1 MRIDKVPGT
10 PAARIPLPELDRLLS
25 TLEVDFVRLSECLIS
40 PGWQL
45 AFQPQQFPAIHYTLR
60 GSGRFGVGDTFS
72 IPIEP
77 HSLVIVPPGQTNRM
91 DSMVE
96 QRPVDTLEYDSSK
109 WPPLVPGQVR
119 RIIAGPDEPK
129 MLIICG
135 YFRASYG
142 TSLEL
147 FSPQNRPIHE
157 KFDSNDQVDVKLRAA
172 LEELVAQEVGAGA
185 MTASLMK
192 QVLIAVFR
200 RSLSSH
206 DLWVE
211 RFSSLRDVQIAR
223 ALAEMVARPGAPHT
237 LRSLSELSG
246 LSRSGFAER
255 FTSVLG
261 RAPMTALRELRLK
274 HAAHLLRMEGLS
286 VEQVANAAGYSSRS
300 SFVRAFR
307 RAHGC
312 DPSDYRKMAAA
323 AKDPAR

>member
-1 MRIDKVPGT
+1 MPGT
-10 PAARIPLPELDRLLS
+10 PAARIPLHELDRLLS
-25 TLEVDFVRLSECLIS
+25 ALEVDFVRLSECLIS
-40 PGWQL
+40 PGWRL
-45 AFQPQQFPAIHYTLR
+45 SFQPHEFTAIHYMLQ

-77 HSLVIVPPGQTNRM
+77 HSLIIVPPGRTYRM
-91 DSMVE
+91 DSMVD
-96 QRPVDTLEYDSSK
+96 QRPVDTLEYDLSK

-142 TSLEL
+142 ASLDL
-147 FSPQNRPIHE
+147 FSPHNRPIHE
-157 KFDSNDQVDVKLRAA
+157 KFDSKDQVDAKLRAA

-192 QVLIAVFR
+192 QVLITIFR
-200 RSLSSH
+200 RSLGSQ
-206 DLWVE
+206 DLWTE
-211 RFSSLRDVQIAR
+211 RFSALRDAQIAR
-223 ALAEMVARPGAPHT
+223 ALAEMVVRPGAPHT
-237 LRSLSELSG
+237 LQSLSEISG

-261 RAPMTALRELRLK
+261 RAPMTVLRELRLK
-274 HAAHLLRMEGLS
+274 HAAHLLRMETLS
-286 VEQVANAAGYSSRS
+286 VEQAANAAGYSSRS

-312 DPSDYRKMAAA
+312 DPSEYRKRTAG
-323 AKDPAR
+323 KDPAH

>member
-10 PAARIPLPELDRLLS
+10 PAAKIPLQELDRLLS
-25 TLEVDFVRLSECLIS
+25 TLEVDFVRLTECLIS

-45 AFQPQQFPAIHYTLR
+45 SFQPNQFPAIHYTLQ
-60 GSGRFGVGDTFS
+60 GSGTFSVGDGFS

-77 HSLVIVPPGQTNRM
+77 HSLVIVPPGQTYRM
-91 DSMVE
+91 DNLVG
-96 QRPVDTLEYDSSK
+96 QHLVDTLEYDASK
-109 WPPLVPGQVR
+109 WPPVVPGQVR
-119 RIIAGPDEPK
+119 RIVAGPNEPK

-142 TSLEL
+142 TSIEL
-147 FSPQNRPIHE
+147 FSSHSRPIHE
-157 KFDSNDQVDVKLRAA
+157 NFDGNDQVDVKLRAA

-192 QVLIAVFR
+192 QVLITIFR
-200 RSLSSH
+200 RSLSSQA
-206 DLWVE
+206 LWVE

-237 LRSLSELSG
+237 LQSLSEISG

-274 HAAHLLRMEGLS
+274 HAAHLLRMEGQS
-286 VEQVANAAGYSSRS
+286 IEQAANAAGYSSRS
-300 SFVRAFR
+300 SFARAFR

-312 DPSDYRKMAAA
+312 DPSEYRKMAAD
-323 AKDPAR
+323 KDPVR